1 MIGRLRIAVLFAVS
15 LTIVLGT
22 DAGAADVEAGRK
34 KAAPC
39 AACHGPDGNAVIPGT
54 PSLAGQPVYFTHWQ
68 LIKFRDGRRK
78 DPQMSPFAQ
87 NLSDADM
94 ADLAAY
100 YEAQQLRPRPPAS
113 TDPTKVAAGKQ
124 LADLHHCSSCHRPG
138 FTGQQQ
144 AARLAGQDSD
154 YLLKLLRGFKAK
166 TASDLDGTMTVA
178 AQPLT
183 DEDIQNLVQFL
194 ASLGQ

>member
-1 MIGRLRIAVLFAVS
+1 MIGRLRIAVLFAISV
-15 LTIVLGT
+15 TIVIGT
-22 DAGAADVEAGRK
+22 DAGAADLEAGRK

-87 NLSDADM
+87 NLTDADM

-100 YEAQQLRPRPPAS
+100 YEAQPLRPRPPAS

-178 AQPLT
+178 AQPLS

-194 ASLGQ
+194 ASLRP

>member
-39 AACHGPDGNAVIPGT
+39 AACHGPDGNATIPGT

-78 DPQMSPFAQ
+78 DPQMSPFAH
-87 NLSDADM
+87 NLSDTDM

-100 YEAQQLRPRPPAS
+100 YEAQQPRPRPPTS
-113 TDPTKVAAGKQ
+113 TDPAKVATGKQ

-178 AQPLT
+178 AQPLS
-183 DEDIQNLVQFL
+183 DEDIQSLVQYL
-194 ASLGQ
+194 ATLGP